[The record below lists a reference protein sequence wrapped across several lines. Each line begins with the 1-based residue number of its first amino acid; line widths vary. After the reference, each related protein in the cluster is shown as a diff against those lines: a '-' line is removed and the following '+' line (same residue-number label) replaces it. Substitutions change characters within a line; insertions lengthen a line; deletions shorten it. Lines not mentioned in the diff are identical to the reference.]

1 MALNKRLEGRDNN
14 VMEKYYFGNGVVFYV
29 FFSCIASTSS
39 QIYVHSTG
47 GDEQAREWARLE
59 ERESRLWSI
68 ENRIGLGVRKE
79 KTRVVIKHS
88 EGKQK

>member
-39 QIYVHSTG
+39 KIYVHSTG

-59 ERESRLWSI
+59 ERESRPWSGAQ
-68 ENRIGLGVRKE
+68 RTGLAWE
-79 KTRVVIKHS
+79 C
-88 EGKQK
+88 